1 MPCGL
6 LKMLIQPK
14 ALFKKNSNIVI
25 NVSFLAKSFL
35 PKKFEL

>member
-1 MPCGL
+1 VSFFEDACSTKHL
-6 LKMLIQPK
+6 VLKE
-14 ALFKKNSNIVI
+14 SNIVT